1 MLTTTHPTSV
11 ADLKANLGEEL
22 GVSGWHDVTQA
33 EVDAFAEATSNCQW
47 IHTNPERARTTPFGG
62 TIAHGYYTLSL
73 AQALLAE
80 VVALDRFA
88 MAVDSGWDKLHF
100 PAPLPVGDRVRMRA
114 RLDGVDEFPSR
125 ASLRP
130 DLGVRARGWR
140 QAGVH
145 HRRGPVSRR

>member
-33 EVDAFAEATSNCQW
+33 EVDAFAEATGDCQW

-73 AQALLAE
+73 APALLAE

-88 MAVDSGWDKLHF
+88 MAVNYGLDKLRF

-114 RLDGVDEFPSR
+114 PGRGGRVPGRGHS
-125 ASLRP
+125 RP

-140 QAGVH
+140 QAGVR
-145 HRRGPVSRR
+145 RRGPVSRR

>member
-33 EVDAFAEATSNCQW
+33 EVDAFAEATGDCQW

-73 AQALLAE
+73 APALWPRSWRWT
-80 VVALDRFA
+80 ALRWR
-88 MAVDSGWDKLHF
+88 STTGWTSC
-100 PAPLPVGDRVRMRA
+100 ASRRRCRWAIACGCARA
-114 RLDGVDEFPSR
+114 WTGWTSSR
-125 ASLRP
+125 A
-130 DLGVRARGWR
+130 
-140 QAGVH
+140 
-145 HRRGPVSRR
+145 GPLSP